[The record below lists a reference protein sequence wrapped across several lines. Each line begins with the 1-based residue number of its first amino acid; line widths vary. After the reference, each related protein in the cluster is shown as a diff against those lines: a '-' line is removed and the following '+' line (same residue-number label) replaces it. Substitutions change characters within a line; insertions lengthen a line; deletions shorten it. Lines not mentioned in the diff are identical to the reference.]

1 MVRPKDKSA
10 RSLGTFSRQ
19 KLALIQGEYDP
30 KHCNNCGKDGS
41 LQNCTKCKVAMY
53 CSKECQVKDWEKKHK
68 THCKE
73 IRRLQKN
80 ISTAV
85 KEEEKEVMDSNSS
98 NIEQIK
104 SEIDPLDGPVT
115 SESGVT
121 FISQK
126 RLRITSLYDSK
137 SCGGCGKGQVGL
149 RRCKRC

>member
-1 MVRPKDKSA
+1 MTQNIAITVAKTVPFKTVPNVKWPCTVLRSVKSKIG
-10 RSLGTFSRQ
+10 RRNIR
-19 KLALIQGEYDP
+19 LI
-30 KHCNNCGKDGS
+30 
-41 LQNCTKCKVAMY
+41 
-53 CSKECQVKDWEKKHK
+53 
-68 THCKE
+68 CKE